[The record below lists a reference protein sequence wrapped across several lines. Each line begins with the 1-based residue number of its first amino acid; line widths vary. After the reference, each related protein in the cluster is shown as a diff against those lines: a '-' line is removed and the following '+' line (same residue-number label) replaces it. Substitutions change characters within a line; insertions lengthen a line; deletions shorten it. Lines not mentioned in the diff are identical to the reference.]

1 MSILKQEMKTLA
13 WQAGGSYKT
22 VHDRMALAQRF
33 FERLLGQN
41 VQIRR
46 VEQLKAKH
54 IENYVRERLAQNI
67 TKRSLQNEMAA
78 IRCLLKQAGRDRLA
92 ASERL
97 SNKSLGLS
105 GASRNGTRQAIT
117 KEHYRQVLET
127 ARAKDAGMAAAL
139 ELSRLMGLRSQEA
152 VQCAQS
158 LRTWKQ
164 ALEHGETRQTV
175 VFGTKGGRPRETM
188 ILDIGAVRKALDNAL
203 SVTENRNGRLIDK
216 PDLKSAMKYWHGQAS
231 RIGLTG
237 AYSPHSLRYAWA
249 QDAIR
254 HYLAQGFSEKEALA
268 LTAMDLGL
276 ATGAGGMWHRSMGV
290 EAKDDFCAG
299 AVKREKAERGKGR

>member
-1 MSILKQEMKTLA
+1 MGILEQEMKTLA
-13 WQAGGSYKT
+13 RQAGGSHKT

-33 FERLLGQN
+33 CERLLGQN

-46 VEQLKAKH
+46 VEQLKARH
-54 IENYVRERLAQNI
+54 IESYIRERLEQGI
-67 TKRSLQNEMAA
+67 KKRSLQNEMAA
-78 IRCLLKQAGRDRLA
+78 LRCLLKQAGSDRLA
-92 ASERL
+92 TSERL

-117 KEHYRQVLET
+117 AEHYRQVLET
-127 ARAKDAGMAAAL
+127 AREKDTGVAAAL

-164 ALEHGETRQTV
+164 ALERGETLLTV
-175 VFGTKGGRPRETM
+175 VFGTKGGRPRETI
-188 ILDIGAVRKALDNAL
+188 ILDVGAVRKALENAL
-203 SVTENRNGRLIDK
+203 SVAEQRNGRLIDK

-249 QDAIR
+249 LDAIR

-268 LTAMDLGL
+268 LVAMDLGH
-276 ATGAGGMWHRSMGV
+276 GDG
-290 EAKDDFCAG
+290 
-299 AVKREKAERGKGR
+299 RGRYVAQVYGSRANTD